1 MDQSISSIL
10 IDIESILSS
19 FGSIVCFHVPSR
31 FNGAT
36 HGFAKL
42 ISEFELFVGWGCSKL
57 G

>member
-1 MDQSISSIL
+1 M
-10 IDIESILSS
+10 DIESILSS

-42 ISEFELFVGWGCSKL
+42 ISELELFVGWGCSKL